1 MLSLDRPC
9 HPGYPGGM
17 TTHTTEIGDR
27 IRTIREA
34 MGWTWD
40 EMADASATTVRT
52 LHRWCNEGMEPSPR
66 ALSKWL
72 AHVTPAI
79 RDERP
84 ELAGML
90 EPVRVAVG
98 VPGGAPVPEA
108 VPTLDAVPAS
118 ADPVQRYAVRI
129 PDGSLA
135 VCESRPVIPGHLH
148 AVRSGDLSGVYRVSP
163 NGRSLWN
170 LTRDERPGDVV
181 SAKRSSLDR
190 CDPVVSIVRHLLGP
204 RP

>member
-17 TTHTTEIGDR
+17 TTHTTDIGGQ
-27 IRTIREA
+27 IRAIREA
-34 MGWTWD
+34 LGWTWD
-40 EMADASATTVRT
+40 EMAGATGTTVRT
-52 LHRWCNEGMEPSPR
+52 LHRWANEGQPSSRR
-66 ALSKWL
+66 ALGIWL
-72 AHVTPAI
+72 GHITHAI

-84 ELAGML
+84 DLESML
-90 EPVRVAVG
+90 DLIREHLGQRPGSPAPES
-98 VPGGAPVPEA
+98 VPTLEA
-108 VPTLDAVPAS
+108 VPTS
-118 ADPVQRYAVRI
+118 ADPVERYSIAM

-148 AVRSGDLSGVYRVSP
+148 AVRSGNLSGVYRVSP

-181 SAKRSSLDR
+181 SVKRSSLDR